1 MNIQFKASIVLLFI
15 MIVESSC
22 CVKQKE
28 DSIEKYILE
37 ILSNRK
43 IENEENLVLYISEN
57 MCSECIN
64 KELVNISEDSLIL
77 SNLIIIG
84 AFTNKRLFMANVSTI
99 KSVNKIHI
107 LLTEDNMKILNNSPV
122 MYCMYR
128 MNEESLSEYFYPRP
142 CSETLT
148 KEYFDRIKEI
158 VDKN

>member
-1 MNIQFKASIVLLFI
+1 
-15 MIVESSC
+15 
-22 CVKQKE
+22 
-28 DSIEKYILE
+28 
-37 ILSNRK
+37 
-43 IENEENLVLYISEN
+43 
-57 MCSECIN
+57 
-64 KELVNISEDSLIL
+64 
-77 SNLIIIG
+77 
-84 AFTNKRLFMANVSTI
+84 MANVSTI